1 MKAQKGANR
10 TTREIDDKNSTQ
22 KQFISSQAFHR
33 TPGGRVRGTIVGEQL
48 RPQSSRLLI
57 RWLKSTPGIQP
68 ATDFSQME
76 TTT

>member
-33 TPGGRVRGTIVGEQL
+33 TPGGRLREPTAGERFRPRNLKTLDPTTQKGTPASTCTNT
-48 RPQSSRLLI
+48 PQT
-57 RWLKSTPGIQP
+57 KY
-68 ATDFSQME
+68 
-76 TTT
+76 